1 MKLSQV
7 ASLKK
12 DVKPALVV
20 DLSMYDRPGSTL
32 SFREPTASDLFP
44 KSEVKRTL
52 KVSFPEFPE
61 EMLDQ
66 IILLGSTVL
75 LDEEEDGEVN
85 PFKTFAILARGHRD
99 AFMHIVLAHFAYFQT
114 EEVDKKVDDLKN
126 VSEE

>member
-12 DVKPALVV
+12 EVKPALVV
-20 DLSMYDRPGSTL
+20 DLSQYDKPGSSL

-44 KSEVKRTL
+44 KSEIKRNL
-52 KVSFPEFPE
+52 KISFPEFPD

-66 IILLGSTVL
+66 VILMGATVI

-85 PFKTFAILARGHRD
+85 PYRTFATLARGHRD

-126 VSEE
+126 VPEE